1 MKPSNWVGLCLFALA
16 GTTGCTAEASAPLVG
31 TWSLVSVTATAAD
44 GTVDSEP
51 YGSDPTGY
59 LTYSSNGYMQVI
71 LSFSDRA
78 MLSGHWRMSPPEERA
93 AAFATSLS
101 YAGRYWVADGEVTHH
116 AEVSSEPNRVGTSQ
130 VRAITW
136 QDGQLT
142 LTTPPIEVGNSAS
155 AFALTWRRVEE

>member
-1 MKPSNWVGLCLFALA
+1 MKPSISLGLSLLALSGA
-16 GTTGCTAEASAPLVG
+16 TGCTAEAAAPLIG

-44 GTVDSEP
+44 GTVDPEP

-71 LSFSDRA
+71 LAFSDRA

-101 YAGRYWVADGEVTHH
+101 YAGRFSVADGEVTHH

-130 VRAITW
+130 VRTITW
-136 QDGQLT
+136 QDGELT
-142 LTTPPIEVGNSAS
+142 LTTPPIEVGDSAS
-155 AFALTWRRVEE
+155 AFALTWRRVKE